1 MMYFDNAATTYPKP
15 PQVARAV
22 SSAVTRFG
30 GNPGRSGH
38 AMSLR
43 AAQMVYECREK
54 TAELF
59 GCDGTER
66 VIFLKNCTEATN
78 FAIKGYVPEHCHVII
93 SDLEHNAVSRPV
105 YALSQRAE
113 VSCSVAH
120 VVEGE
125 PEQTVR
131 NFEREIRSGYTKAI
145 ITTHASNVFGVIVPV
160 ERLYALCESYGL
172 YLIIDAAQTAG
183 VLPIDLKKMPNAC
196 LCAAGHKSLYGPTG
210 TGILV
215 AAPGELP
222 QTVIE
227 GGTGSFSEDLTQPDL
242 LPDRLESGTVNTV
255 GICGLSA
262 GIDFVRK
269 TGVSRIEAHERKLA
283 RFLHRQLGKNP
294 NVELY
299 TDCPQEGVHV
309 PVISFNIKGMHSEE
323 VASALNRMGAAVRA
337 GLHCAPLAH
346 RAFSTLD
353 TGTVRASFFVFNTL
367 QETERFAW
375 MVEKIAGKRT

>member
-54 TAELF
+54 AAKLF
-59 GCDGTER
+59 GCRETER

-78 FAIKGYVPEHCHVII
+78 FAVKGYLTGRCHVII

-105 YALSQRAE
+105 YALSQRMGLT
-113 VSCSVAH
+113 CSIAH
-120 VVEGE
+120 VAEGD

-131 NFEREIRSGYTKAI
+131 NFEREIRPGQTSAI
-145 ITTHASNVFGVIVPV
+145 ITTHASNVFGVVVPV
-160 ERLYALCESYGL
+160 KRLYALCESYGL
-172 YLIIDAAQTAG
+172 RLIIDAAQTAG
-183 VLPIDLKKMPNAC
+183 VLPINLEDMPNAC
-196 LCAAGHKSLYGPTG
+196 LCTAGHKSLYGPTG

-227 GGTGSFSEDLTQPDL
+227 GGTGSFSEDLAQPDL

-255 GICGLSA
+255 GICGLAA
-262 GIDFVRK
+262 GIDFVNR
-269 TGVSRIEAHERKLA
+269 TGIPKIEQHERNLA
-283 RFLHRQLGKNP
+283 RALYLQLKKNP
-294 NVELY
+294 DVLLY
-299 TDCPQEGVHV
+299 TECPQQGTHV
-309 PVISFNIKGMHSEE
+309 PVVSFNIKGMHSEQT
-323 VASALNRMGAAVRA
+323 ASALNQMGAAVRA

-346 RAFSTLD
+346 RAFSTLE
-353 TGTVRASFFVFNTL
+353 TGTVRASFSAFNTL

-375 MVEKIAGKRT
+375 MVKKITEKRT